1 MEPIQPMGAAY
12 DEVRECIGRLVAVI
26 RRSSTGCSPVDSD
39 QVEHIQKVI
48 RVLSLSE
55 STRTT
60 FWMCSSCSLSTGLPP
75 VEERRIT
82 ATRRLM
88 HSRTSSWAALGCIG
102 SMQRQTGS
110 AKTDKE

>member
-26 RRSSTGCSPVDSD
+26 RRSSTGCSPVDCD

-55 STRTT
+55 EQV
-60 FWMCSSCSLSTGLPP
+60 SSMRF
-75 VEERRIT
+75 EERAQVLEIRSN
-82 ATRRLM
+82 AQY
-88 HSRTSSWAALGCIG
+88 HSR
-102 SMQRQTGS
+102 R
-110 AKTDKE
+110 